1 MLHLQMVYLTL
12 MNSFAYLAPSLFL
25 FTVDIAMQAFR
36 ADILTKVLGGIVPDS
51 SDNQL
56 YNAFVYTIDFI
67 YVLLIISIVFFS
79 LHLTNG
85 NKKFKPYLYA
95 ISTIF
100 GMFSV
105 IVFTVLFVDVIRG
118 LVDSSA
124 CKYFLI

>member
-1 MLHLQMVYLTL
+1 MLHLQMFYLTL

-36 ADILTKVLGGIVPDS
+36 ADILSKILGGVVPDS
-51 SDNQL
+51 TDNQL

-67 YVLLIISIVFFS
+67 YVLLIMSIVFFS

-95 ISTIF
+95 VSTIF
-100 GMFSV
+100 GIFSI
-105 IVFTVLFVDVIRG
+105 IVFIVLFVDVIRG
-118 LVDSSA
+118 LLDSSA
-124 CKYFLI
+124 CNYYII